1 MPIGVNMALPTF
13 PALLGVA
20 FKGTEAICCGE
31 VAHPEIHPTA
41 TTNASEDT
49 IFIVNL
55 PPYKGALK

>member
-1 MPIGVNMALPTF
+1 MALPTF